1 MSEPS
6 TDEVELASLLTRV
19 MSAPLAPLREHG
31 AKLEKDLKAATDKNS
46 SSSQML
52 HSSLDSINLSQKKV
66 MSKLGELEELLK
78 PIDLIASQLSSLRDT
93 VLSADQLRQ
102 SLEIHARDQKML
114 IERGQEHVQATLR
127 QQQEYLVELDSRV
140 AQSKNDL
147 WLQLQERFDRS
158 DLQFTEALHEH
169 VQVLDSKLMACA
181 QRISH
186 IGSHLSKLQS
196 TALTTE
202 QIQHLL
208 EIQASVQRV
217 LVEQGNEQVQA
228 SLRQSRQSVDSL
240 DAQVVQVKTDLR
252 SHLQDR
258 FDLSN
263 QQLGQA
269 LDLLAQRQDRQLNKS
284 FKWLMTLG
292 VLNLMGLAACA
303 AWIILQR

>member
-78 PIDLIASQLSSLRDT
+78 PIDLIASHLGSLRDT
-93 VLSADQLRQ
+93 VLSADQLQQ

-114 IERGQEHVQATLR
+114 IEHGQEHVKATLR
-127 QQQEYLVELDSRV
+127 QQQEHLVELDNRV

-147 WLQLQERFDRS
+147 WLQLQERLDRS
-158 DLQFTEALHEH
+158 DLQATEGLREH
-169 VQVLDSKLMACA
+169 VQVLEDKLLACA
-181 QRISH
+181 QRISN
-186 IGSHLSKLQS
+186 IGSHLAKLQS
-196 TALTTE
+196 KALTTE
-202 QIQHLL
+202 QVQDLL
-208 EIQASVQRV
+208 EIQASAQRV
-217 LVEQGNEQVQA
+217 LVEQGHKQVQA
-228 SLRQSRQSVDSL
+228 SLRHSRQSVDSL
-240 DAQVVQVKTDLR
+240 DAQVAQVKTDLR
-252 SHLQDR
+252 SHFQDR
-258 FDLSN
+258 FDLSD
-263 QQLGQA
+263 QQLGRA
-269 LDLLAQRQDRQLNKS
+269 LDLLGERQDRQLSKS

-303 AWIILQR
+303 VWIILQR